1 MVEVKAHDPVLDGR
15 FLAEYL
21 ELFGDDLRKRRR
33 HYALFKVLKL
43 FVEFSGCEN
52 LDQAIRKFKQNNGEG
67 LHVAVQKTIN
77 FLKEHGKQGKPLA
90 PKSVRQYVGLLK
102 KFLEYY
108 DIDTSRAW
116 KKVKQ
121 PPKAEIRSDRP
132 LELHEIQKLI
142 LASKSPR
149 IRLLIQF
156 LPQTGL
162 RLNEALQLKVADID
176 FERGWIRVRA
186 ETTKNKKAR
195 EVPLIPELKDTILNY
210 LKNRKIDSPYL
221 FPNEKDPSKPMREK
235 YVYDNLYSL
244 LKRLGLDRRDP
255 SGVGYLIHPHAFRKF
270 YKTQLE
276 HAGINPLLI
285 ERWMGHKRGIEAVYY
300 LPNKEMIQEA
310 VEKAAEALK
319 IFGRKD
325 LMETISSYDKAI
337 EDLRRRVDALAKY
350 LEDQERK
357 ERFIAEA
364 MGEYSIPKKA
374 TAKEALELLKKM
386 YSNIPPE
393 EAAVELTILA
403 RGLKEAA
410 EVLKGKRRI
419 DEITKTSIINLG
431 DGTMIIK
438 HDYPKKKKKRE
449 FR

>member
-1 MVEVKAHDPVLDGR
+1 MAEVKAHDPVLDGR

-21 ELFGDDLRKRRR
+21 ELFGEKLRKRRR

-43 FVEFSGCEN
+43 FVEFSGCES
-52 LDQAIRKFKQNNGEG
+52 LDQAIMKFRENNGEG
-67 LHVAVQKTIN
+67 LHKPVQKTIN

-90 PKSVRQYVGLLK
+90 PKTIRQYIGLLK

-116 KKVKQ
+116 RKIDQ
-121 PPKAEIRSDRP
+121 PSKTELRRDRP

-142 LASKSPR
+142 LATKSPR
-149 IRLLIQF
+149 MRLLLQL

-195 EVPLIPELKDTILNY
+195 EVPLIPELKDAIQSY
-210 LKNRKIDSPYL
+210 LKNRKVDSPYL

-235 YVYDNLYSL
+235 YVYDNLHSL

-255 SGVGYLIHPHAFRKF
+255 SGVGYLIHPHVFRKWF
-270 YKTQLE
+270 KTQLE
-276 HAGINPLLI
+276 GAGVNPLLV
-285 ERWMGHKRGIEAVYY
+285 ERWMGHKRGIEAIYY

-319 IFGRKD
+319 IFGKLGVSREELIERLERLERRYAED
-325 LMETISSYDKAI
+325 EAFNLMLLENEILKIMIFHPEKKNDKYLNMKLKQISDELKRYKSMIDPDRWNELEELASTFKLPELIHDYRQ
-337 EDLRRRVDALAKY
+337 EQRRRRLRKLAG
-350 LEDQERK
+350 LE
-357 ERFIAEA
+357 
-364 MGEYSIPKKA
+364 S
-374 TAKEALELLKKM
+374 
-386 YSNIPPE
+386 
-393 EAAVELTILA
+393 
-403 RGLKEAA
+403 
-410 EVLKGKRRI
+410 
-419 DEITKTSIINLG
+419 
-431 DGTMIIK
+431 
-438 HDYPKKKKKRE
+438 
-449 FR
+449 

>member
-1 MVEVKAHDPVLDGR
+1 M
-15 FLAEYL
+15 
-21 ELFGDDLRKRRR
+21 
-33 HYALFKVLKL
+33 
-43 FVEFSGCEN
+43 
-52 LDQAIRKFKQNNGEG
+52 
-67 LHVAVQKTIN
+67 
-77 FLKEHGKQGKPLA
+77 
-90 PKSVRQYVGLLK
+90 
-102 KFLEYY
+102 
-108 DIDTSRAW
+108 
-116 KKVKQ
+116 
-121 PPKAEIRSDRP
+121 
-132 LELHEIQKLI
+132 
-142 LASKSPR
+142 
-149 IRLLIQF
+149 RLLLQL

-195 EVPLIPELKDTILNY
+195 EVPLIPELKDAIQSY
-210 LKNRKIDSPYL
+210 LKNRKVNSPYL

-235 YVYDNLYSL
+235 YIYDNLHSL
-244 LKRLGLDRRDP
+244 LKRLGLDHRDP
-255 SGVGYLIHPHAFRKF
+255 SGVGYLIHPHAFRKWF
-270 YKTQLE
+270 KTQLE
-276 HAGINPLLI
+276 HAGVNPLLV
-285 ERWMGHKRGIEAVYY
+285 ERWMGHKRGIEAIYY
-300 LPNKEMIQEA
+300 LPNREMIQEA
-310 VEKAAEALK
+310 KQKAAEALK

-386 YSNIPPE
+386 YSDIPPE

-410 EVLKGKRRI
+410 EVLKGKRGL
-419 DEITKTSIINLG
+419 DEITKTSVINLG